1 MWLEVSKSDFLG
13 LVARLAPQRQ
23 LKAFLDR
30 ELHLSLDG
38 QDVLVGVDDVVL
50 RCPGR
55 GLWPGCVFMPYRVA
69 HSFLKVAPAGDPL
82 RFTFENGRVKVGT
95 TGTKA
100 RWAQSR
106 PE

>member
-30 ELHLSLDG
+30 ELHLSLAG
-38 QDVLVGVDDVVL
+38 QDVLIGVDDVVL

-55 GLWPGCVFMPYRVA
+55 GL
-69 HSFLKVAPAGDPL
+69 
-82 RFTFENGRVKVGT
+82 
-95 TGTKA
+95 
-100 RWAQSR
+100 
-106 PE
+106 